1 MSIRVLLADDSH
13 EMLTAIRKTLSEEPI
28 IKVVG
33 EVSTFAAMMQM
44 ISDCKPE
51 VLLLDLY
58 LPEQRHFPPEFVKSQ
73 LVSVPRTLAI
83 SFSNDGEA
91 KDLAKSYGAAAL
103 LDKMSLYTEMIP
115 AIMGCRRNTRNS
127 RN

>member
-13 EMLTAIRKTLSEEPI
+13 EMLAAIRRTLSEEPA

-51 VLLLDLY
+51 VLLLDLH
-58 LPEQRHFPPEFVKSQ
+58 LPEERHFLPEFVKSQ
-73 LVSVPRTLAI
+73 LVSVPCTLAV

-91 KDLAKSYGAAAL
+91 KDLAKSYGATAL

-115 AIMGCRRNTRNS
+115 AIMGCRANTRNS